1 MYGCL
6 TLSELRGIN
15 KNPST
20 NSITVAAEVGLF
32 LQ

>member
-1 MYGCL
+1 MVVSL
-6 TLSELRGIN
+6 ERAQGIN

-32 LQ
+32 LK